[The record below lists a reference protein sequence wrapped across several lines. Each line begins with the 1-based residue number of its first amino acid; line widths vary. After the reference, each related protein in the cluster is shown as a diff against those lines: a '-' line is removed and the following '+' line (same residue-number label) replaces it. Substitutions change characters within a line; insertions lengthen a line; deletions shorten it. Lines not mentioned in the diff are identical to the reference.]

1 MTRMKLLYISQGNIP
16 SRWAHTFQAMKMAEA
31 FAAQVEDFALLTQVH
46 WASPLRPRFDY
57 ESWYGIARPFRIRQ
71 ILTREATFG
80 KAFEG
85 VRYPRFDERAA
96 AYAAKTGARVYTR
109 SPYAAC
115 QAARRGVPTV
125 LETHME
131 TNHPEFRRVLEACT
145 LEALRGVV
153 TITEEIAVLYRE
165 AGGDGPHP
173 GPAGRGEPG
182 GLRGPAAGPGPA
194 SGTGPAGGGG
204 GGAFL
209 RQPVRG
215 PGHRGCG
222 GMRRHA
228 CGHPF
233 RAGGRLGPGRGP
245 VAGAH
250 RVRGK
255 RPVHGFAPN
264 SLTPAL
270 PHGRGHPAH
279 AQFLDA
285 QTAKWMSPMK
295 MFEYMAAGKPLV
307 AQHHAVLEH
316 VLRDGQK
323 LPVHPPADDAR
334 AMAEAVGRLAGD
346 AGLRA
351 RLGEAARRD
360 VGPYTWRNRARDVLE
375 RFFDPGAFRAGTTA

>member
-165 AGGDGPHP
+165 AGVTAPILVRPDAVSPEAFEGLPPARVLRRELGLPEEGVVALFCGNLYADRGIGDVVEC
-173 GPAGRGEPG
+173 AGMLADIHFVLVG
-182 GLRGPAAGPGPA
+182 GWDRDVAQWRERTASAGN
-194 SGTGPAGGGG
+194 
-204 GGAFL
+204 
-209 RQPVRG
+209 VR
-215 PGHRGCG
+215 
-222 GMRRHA
+222 
-228 CGHPF
+228 F
-233 RAGGRLGPGRGP
+233 T
-245 VAGAH
+245 
-250 RVRGK
+250 
-255 RPVHGFAPN
+255 GFAPN
-264 SLTPAL
+264 SLAPRYLMAADILLMPNSSTL
-270 PHGRGHPAH
+270 K
-279 AQFLDA
+279 
-285 QTAKWMSPMK
+285 TAKWMSPMK

-316 VLRDGQK
+316 VLRDGQNC
-323 LPVHPPADDAR
+323 LFTPPDDAR

-375 RFFDPGAFRAGTTA
+375 RFFDPGALRAGTTA